1 MDQHDCSQLAPH
13 ARSCRSDT
21 RPRGKELGLKILC
34 LPITTAPAH
43 QNGQK
48 PRLALSA
55 GGSPALSEHLDAVAA
70 TPGCTASGH
79 AAEPAERERCL
90 GLSLQLVTCNQTTH
104 LCSWHVCQRSFS
116 VFWDLCTLQTDGFL
130 ARVLPPW
137 SMRTLDTAV

>member
-1 MDQHDCSQLAPH
+1 MDRSHGLPCLLEGAQRSLSTWVQWPLHLA
-13 ARSCRSDT
+13 
-21 RPRGKELGLKILC
+21 
-34 LPITTAPAH
+34 
-43 QNGQK
+43 GQ
-48 PRLALSA
+48 
-55 GGSPALSEHLDAVAA
+55 
-70 TPGCTASGH
+70 

-116 VFWDLCTLQTDGFL
+116 VFWDLSTLQTDGFL